1 VVVVVRSKCKWKA
14 EVESNSKSPLLMV
27 VVMAVAGRWRWWLV
41 EVVMLLVAAG
51 RVVVVME
58 LGYCHNMWS
67 TLCMQSGTASL
78 TLALLRIL
86 LRVVA

>member
-1 VVVVVRSKCKWKA
+1 VVVVVKSKCKWKVA
-14 EVESNSKSPLLMV
+14 VESNSKSPLLMV
-27 VVMAVAGRWRWWLV
+27 VMAVVGRWRCWLV
-41 EVVMLLVAAG
+41 EVVMMLAAAG

-78 TLALLRIL
+78 TLALLRIW

>member
-1 VVVVVRSKCKWKA
+1 
-14 EVESNSKSPLLMV
+14 
-27 VVMAVAGRWRWWLV
+27 
-41 EVVMLLVAAG
+41 
-51 RVVVVME
+51 
-58 LGYCHNMWS
+58 MWS

>member
-1 VVVVVRSKCKWKA
+1 MVVVVKSKCKWKVA
-14 EVESNSKSPLLMV
+14 VESYSKSPLLMA
-27 VVMAVAGRWRWWLV
+27 VMAAVGRWWMV

-67 TLCMQSGTASL
+67 TLCMQSGTTSL